1 MPRLSL
7 TARLTALF
15 SLTSA
20 CVLLGLGWLIF
31 SAMDRHFADQDYA
44 LLGDNLRMVE
54 RIVATGPPD
63 GIAARLAD
71 AQKHHGGLLIHVQ
84 GKRGEPLFASPGLD
98 FGAALEAAA
107 RMDAAGRLDADG
119 AAGGNA
125 ANGAD
130 GADGSQGNGLEWRQN
145 GQLYRGMV
153 RTVRDPGA
161 GEPLRMLV
169 GMDTEIHDHFIH
181 AFRQSLVFYIA
192 LAALASGVLG
202 WWAARRG
209 LSPLR
214 TMASRAQTV
223 TGSKL
228 YERMPVEAVPVEM
241 ADLAAN
247 LNAMLARLQDDFRRL
262 SEFSSDLAHELRT
275 PITNLMTQTQ
285 VALSQPRDAGNY
297 RDILASNAEELQ
309 RLARMVS
316 DMLYL
321 AKMEHGLD
329 LPNTEAIR
337 IADEV
342 RALFDFYEALAEDK
356 AVRLDLRGDG
366 RIQGDR
372 LMLRRALSNLISN
385 ALRYTP
391 PGGTIVVEVA
401 DAGEHVEVA
410 VENDGAEIDPGL
422 LPSIFDRFSRGD
434 KSRTRPES
442 DSVGLGLSITRAI
455 MLAHGGDI
463 AVRSER
469 GEDAVCVAVSE
480 ADGVMGR
487 GLTED

>member
-54 RIVATGPPD
+54 RIVTTGPSD

-84 GKRGEPLFASPGLD
+84 GDRSAPLFASPGFD
-98 FGAALEAAA
+98 FRAAL
-107 RMDAAGRLDADG
+107 DAAMRP
-119 AAGGNA
+119 
-125 ANGAD
+125 GAD
-130 GADGSQGNGLEWRQN
+130 GDALEWRQN

-153 RTVRDPGA
+153 RTLRESGT

-228 YERMPVEAVPVEM
+228 SERMPVEAVPVEM

-356 AVRLDLRGDG
+356 AVRLDLQGDG

-391 PGGTIVVEVA
+391 PGGRIVVAVA

-410 VENDGAEIDPGL
+410 VENDGTEIDPAL

-442 DSVGLGLSITRAI
+442 DSVGLGLSITKAI

-463 AVRSER
+463 AVRSQQGKTR
-469 GEDAVCVAVSE
+469 FGLRFPKR
-480 ADGVMGR
+480 AD
-487 GLTED
+487 

>member
-54 RIVATGPPD
+54 RIVTAGPSD

-84 GKRGEPLFASPGLD
+84 GNRGEPLFASPGFDFRMALD
-98 FGAALEAAA
+98 AAA
-107 RMDAAGRLDADG
+107 RP
-119 AAGGNA
+119 
-125 ANGAD
+125 GAD
-130 GADGSQGNGLEWRQN
+130 GMEGNGLEWRQN
-145 GQLYRGMV
+145 GQLYRGMAS
-153 RTVRDPGA
+153 TVRDPGG

-356 AVRLDLRGDG
+356 AVRLHLQGDG

-391 PGGTIVVEVA
+391 PGGSIVVDVA
-401 DAGEHVEVA
+401 SAGEHVEVA

-463 AVRSER
+463 AVRSDR
-469 GEDAVCVAVSE
+469 GKTRFALRFPKRTD
-480 ADGVMGR
+480 
-487 GLTED
+487 

>member
-54 RIVATGPPD
+54 RIAMAGSAD
-63 GIAARLAD
+63 GMAARLAD
-71 AQKHHGGLLIHVQ
+71 AQKHHGGLLIHV
-84 GKRGEPLFASPGLD
+84 RGGTAEPLFASPGVD
-98 FGAALEAAA
+98 FRPAL
-107 RMDAAGRLDADG
+107 DAATRG
-119 AAGGNA
+119 
-125 ANGAD
+125 GAD
-130 GADGSQGNGLEWRQN
+130 NDALEWRQN
-145 GQLYRGMV
+145 GQLYRGMA
-153 RTVRDPGA
+153 RTVRDPA
-161 GEPLRMLV
+161 TGEPLRILV

-228 YERMPVEAVPVEM
+228 SERMPVEAVPVEM

-285 VALSQPRDAGNY
+285 VALSQPRDAAKY

-342 RALFDFYEALAEDK
+342 RALFEFYEALAEDK
-356 AVRLDLRGDG
+356 AVRLALQGDG
-366 RIQGDR
+366 RIRGDR

-391 PGGTIVVEVA
+391 PGGSIVVDVA

-410 VENDGAEIDPGL
+410 VENDGAGIDPAL

-442 DSVGLGLSITRAI
+442 DSVGLGLSITKAI

-469 GEDAVCVAVSE
+469 GKTRFALRFPKQAS
-480 ADGVMGR
+480 
-487 GLTED
+487 